1 MLNADSAPNVIIG
14 GDVPFLRVLLKMA
27 IEDAGFSVIDE
38 VTTRADLFDSCIK
51 KKPDIVIL
59 DLELSNEENIRV
71 VEDLLDIDPSISI
84 IAISDLVEGYT
95 ETILAAGARAYLQK
109 PFSMYDLVDLIRK
122 VVPDRRLRASA

>member
-1 MLNADSAPNVIIG
+1 LTGEETLGVIIG

-27 IEDAGFSVIDE
+27 IEDAGFTVIE
-38 VTTRADLFDSCIK
+38 EATTRADLLDSCIRK
-51 KKPDIVIL
+51 RPDIVLL
-59 DLELSNEENIRV
+59 DLELSDDENIRV

-109 PFSMYDLVDLIRK
+109 PFSMYDLIDLIRK
-122 VVPDRRLRASA
+122 VAPDSRLRASA

>member
-1 MLNADSAPNVIIG
+1 MTAESTLGVIIG

-27 IEDAGFSVIDE
+27 IEDAGFAVIDE
-38 VTTRADLFDSCIK
+38 VTNRADLLYSCIK
-51 KKPDIVIL
+51 KKPDVVVL
-59 DLELSNEENIRV
+59 DLELTDDENIRL

-109 PFSMYDLVDLIRK
+109 PFSMYDLIDLIRK
-122 VVPDRRLRASA
+122 VAPDSRLRASS